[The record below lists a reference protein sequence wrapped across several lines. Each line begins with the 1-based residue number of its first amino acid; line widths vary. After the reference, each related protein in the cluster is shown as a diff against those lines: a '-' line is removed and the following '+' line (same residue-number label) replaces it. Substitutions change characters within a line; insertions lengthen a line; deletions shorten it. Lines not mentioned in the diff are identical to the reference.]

1 MNRFIPIVI
10 GLAIAVA
17 GQASAGS
24 GFKYIRPPSESGSIG
39 SGEIRADGSR
49 HRGSGFTSRRVGVG
63 QYEITFQNGYFPGGR
78 AAMTVG
84 SAGTQEWHPF
94 VASVTQHDCGTFH
107 ITLWYANQGFTTDHR
122 FQFVAI
128 GEQ

>member
-1 MNRFIPIVI
+1 LRSLLVSLSLTSP
-10 GLAIAVA
+10 VA
-17 GQASAGS
+17 ATRWPQ
-24 GFKYIRPPSESGSIG
+24 ITHNPSC
-39 SGEIRADGSR
+39 
-49 HRGSGFTSRRVGVG
+49 FG

-94 VASVTQHDCGTFH
+94 IASVTQHDCGTFH

-122 FQFVAI
+122 FQFVAT
-128 GEQ
+128 GEHSKKRCTWTESPLPFDRF

>member
-1 MNRFIPIVI
+1 MNRFIPIAI

-24 GFKYIRPPSESGSIG
+24 ILKYIKPPSESGSIG
-39 SGEIRADGSR
+39 SGEIHADGSIR
-49 HRGSGFTSRRVGVG
+49 RGSGFTSRRDGVG
-63 QYEITFQNGYFPGGR
+63 HYEITFQNGYFPGGC

-84 SAGTQEWHPF
+84 SAGTQGWHPF
-94 VASVTQHDCGTFH
+94 VASVTQHGCGTFH
-107 ITLWYANQGFTTDHR
+107 ITLWDANDAFPTDHR

-128 GEQ
+128 SEQ